1 MQTCNIL
8 GVNIAV
14 TNMRDTVNYIKE
26 NLEQLKGN
34 YICISNVHTTVMS
47 YENKE
52 YRKIQNG
59 GALALPD
66 GGPLS
71 VISRKKGYKNA
82 ERVTGPDLMGEI
94 FKISEENGY
103 THYFYGSTDSIL
115 KTLELKL
122 KEKYPSLKIK
132 GMYSPPFR
140 PLTSE
145 EDCEIT
151 TNINKVKPDFIWVG
165 LGAPKQEIWMAEHQN
180 KIDSIMI
187 GVGAGFDYY
196 AGSIKRAPMWM
207 QNCSLEWVY
216 RLMQDPR
223 RLFKRYISTN
233 SKFLYL
239 NFLEK
244 HN

>member
-207 QNCSLEWVY
+207 QSCSLEWVY

>member
-1 MQTCNIL
+1 
-8 GVNIAV
+8 
-14 TNMRDTVNYIKE
+14 
-26 NLEQLKGN
+26 
-34 YICISNVHTTVMS
+34 
-47 YENKE
+47 
-52 YRKIQNG
+52 
-59 GALALPD
+59 
-66 GGPLS
+66 
-71 VISRKKGYKNA
+71 
-82 ERVTGPDLMGEI
+82 
-94 FKISEENGY
+94 
-103 THYFYGSTDSIL
+103 
-115 KTLELKL
+115 
-122 KEKYPSLKIK
+122 PSLKIK

-207 QNCSLEWVY
+207 QSCSLEWVY